1 MKTLVLWL
9 GNELY
14 GDEGVGI
21 HAVRKLRHELKARKK
36 MGLKI
41 PSKIRIIAVE
51 AKNMYNLGEGLTEEM
66 AKAVPSIVEKVK
78 KVLKQI
84 KS

>member
-1 MKTLVLWL
+1 MKTLVS
-9 GNELY
+9 GSCNEAY
-14 GDEGVGI
+14 GDDGVGI
-21 HAVRKLRHELKARKK
+21 PVVRELRQELKARKK